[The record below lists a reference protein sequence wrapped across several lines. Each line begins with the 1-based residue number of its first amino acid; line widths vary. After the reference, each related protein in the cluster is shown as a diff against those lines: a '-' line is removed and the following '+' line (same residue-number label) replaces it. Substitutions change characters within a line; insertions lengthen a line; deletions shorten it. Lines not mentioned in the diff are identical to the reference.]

1 MTDALTWADRLRI
14 ERAVWILDACV
25 ANYLPRRS
33 RAARRRELRLD
44 LRAAAADVGSAE
56 ALRRLGDLR
65 LLAAE
70 YVAAEYGDRVRWPR
84 YGTGILCIFLVE
96 AVSYAAVNAGTA
108 AFRAGILAASPHP
121 VGTFRWPGIPYLS
134 NYATVTF
141 THGHAATLGG
151 AWTPLVYL
159 AMLAAGVTGGR
170 LWRLPTAWHLWR
182 AGKRENAAAASR
194 P

>member
-14 ERAVWILDACV
+14 ERAVWTLNACV

-44 LRAAAADVGSAE
+44 LRAAAADVGCAE
-56 ALRRLGDLR
+56 ALRRLGDPR

-70 YVAAEYGDRVRWPR
+70 FVTAEYGDRVRWPQA
-84 YGTGILCIFLVE
+84 GTGTLCVFLVV
-96 AVSYAAVNAGTA
+96 AVSSAVVDAGTS

-121 VGTFRWPGIPYLS
+121 AGTYRWPGIPYLS

-159 AMLAAGVTGGR
+159 AVLAAGVIGGR
-170 LWRLPTAWHLWR
+170 LWRLPTASRLWR
-182 AGKRENAAAASR
+182 AGRR
-194 P
+194 